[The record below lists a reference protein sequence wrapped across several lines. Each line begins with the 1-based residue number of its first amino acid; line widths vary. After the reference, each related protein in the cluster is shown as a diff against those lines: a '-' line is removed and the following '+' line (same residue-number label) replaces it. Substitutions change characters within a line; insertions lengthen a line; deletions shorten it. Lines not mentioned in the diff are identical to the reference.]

1 MDMENGQSWTD
12 EPDGNGP
19 PRTIE
24 AILADLLCYE
34 EVLAA
39 VAISRD
45 GLVVGSAGI
54 DEDDAEV
61 VGVVAAPL
69 VGAADLTTRR
79 LGGGNAAGVSVEA
92 GQGTLHI
99 RSGGD
104 FAVVMFSEQADLA
117 LAAEACGQ
125 AVKDI
130 AVLLQTA

>member
-1 MDMENGQSWTD
+1 MDIGQARD
-12 EPDGNGP
+12 AVARDHAA
-19 PRTIE
+19 PRDID
-24 AILADLLCYE
+24 AILADLLDFE

-39 VAISRD
+39 VAINRD

-54 DEDDAEV
+54 DEADAEV

-79 LGGGNAAGVSVEA
+79 LGGGSASGVSVEA

-117 LAAEACGQ
+117 LAADACGQ

-130 AVLLQTA
+130 ADLLHAS